1 MRPQTARMEMSDA
14 ATAIWVVIVVAI
26 VLITVEVPV
35 LLFLLAPGWTVP
47 ELRAVN
53 VWLGRNGHT
62 LLVAV
67 VGAIGLWEFI
77 DGLVGLL

>member
-1 MRPQTARMEMSDA
+1 MDTAAMA
-14 ATAIWVVIVVAI
+14 VWVVIVVVLA
-26 VLITVEVPV
+26 LITVEVPV

-47 ELRAVN
+47 RLQAVN
-53 VWLGRNGHT
+53 GWLDRNGHT

-77 DGLVGLL
+77 DGLAGLL

>member
-1 MRPQTARMEMSDA
+1 
-14 ATAIWVVIVVAI
+14 VVAL

-47 ELRAVN
+47 RLHAVN
-53 VWLGRNGHT
+53 AWLGRNGRR

-67 VGAIGLWEFI
+67 VGRIGLWVFI
-77 DGLVGLL
+77 DGLAGLLSA